1 MQQKVIFFQAI
12 PYAQET

>member
-1 MQQKVIFFQAI
+1 MQQEVIFFQAI